1 MHKPRLVYL
10 ALPEQRKSGLLSRI
24 VNIRTGASVP
34 EANAMAATKLTE
46 WLELAE
52 VRNVLVAGGNSPLDL
67 YGLIAERP
75 LSLCRLRV
83 FALDEYV
90 GVPLEEPRNCA
101 NLMRRRVVEAWQ
113 VPETNYFTISSLVS
127 AAAASVQRHE
137 RLIQEWGG
145 LDVAILGLGQNG
157 HLGFNEPGSAK
168 DAPARVV
175 HLNPISVEANRQWF
189 SGDYAPA
196 AGATVGLGTL
206 LAARR
211 VLVLAFG
218 PHKTAA
224 VRAMAEGEPT
234 SSCPASFLQDHP
246 NAWLFL
252 DAPAA
257 AGLNRAAPR

>member
-1 MHKPRLVYL
+1 
-10 ALPEQRKSGLLSRI
+10 
-24 VNIRTGASVP
+24 
-34 EANAMAATKLTE
+34 MAATKLAE
-46 WLELAE
+46 WLELDE

-67 YGLIAERP
+67 YQRIAERQ
-75 LSLCRLRV
+75 LSLSRLQV

-90 GVPLEEPRNCA
+90 GVPPEEPRNCA
-101 NLMRRRVVEAWQ
+101 NLMRRRVVDAWH
-113 VPETNYFTISSLVS
+113 VPETNYFTISSLVG
-127 AAAASVQRHE
+127 AAVASVQQHE
-137 RLIQEWGG
+137 RLIEESGG
-145 LDVAILGLGQNG
+145 LDIAILGLGQNG

-189 SGDYAPA
+189 SGDYVPA
-196 AGATVGLGTL
+196 AGATVGLRTI

-224 VRAMAEGEPT
+224 VKAMAEGERT

-257 AGLNRAAPR
+257 AGLQRPALQ